1 MLFPIIIILI
11 VSLVVVAIVVNALQ
25 QHKEKVEAE
34 KRTEIA
40 KQKSVIDETENVLL
54 AVDTIP
60 VSQRL
65 VAILHTRVLNALKII
80 FELNPSLTEVKQRVR
95 EAQERV
101 KMININTPAPSHE
114 NFNLP
119 ENDKMVI
126 QYIQAVKKFRSLLR
140 SEHAKGKVD
149 TQTFTHED
157 RHLASLQLKVN
168 VETLAKRGQ
177 AALSSN
183 MLGSARQY
191 FEKAIAALESQNQP
205 DQYNIERKG
214 QLESQLKTIQDN
226 LRNANA
232 KDREKKQ
239 EEERDELDELFAPK
253 KKW

>member
-25 QHKEKVEAE
+25 QHREKVEAE

-40 KQKSVIDETENVLL
+40 KQKSVIDETENVLM
-54 AVDTIP
+54 AVETIP

-65 VAILHTRVLNALKII
+65 VAILHNRVLNALKII
-80 FELNPSLTEVKQRVR
+80 YELNPNIAEIKQRVR
-95 EAQERV
+95 EAQDRI
-101 KMININTPAPSHE
+101 KTINVDTPAPSHE

-119 ENDKMVI
+119 ESDKMVI
-126 QYIQAVKKFRSLLR
+126 QYIQAVKKFRVLLR

-149 TQTFTHED
+149 TQTFSQED
-157 RHLASLQLKVN
+157 RHLASLQLRVN

-177 AALSSN
+177 AAVQSN

-191 FEKAIAALESQNQP
+191 FEKAIAALESQNIP
-205 DQYNIERKG
+205 DPYNLERKG
-214 QLESQLKTIQDN
+214 QLEEQLRTIQDN

-232 KDREKKQ
+232 KDRAKKQ

>member
-25 QHKEKVEAE
+25 QYREKVEAE

-40 KQKSVIDETENVLL
+40 KQKSVIDETEAVLTT
-54 AVDTIP
+54 VDTIP
-60 VSQRL
+60 VSQHV
-65 VAILHTRVLNALKII
+65 VAILHNRVLNALKTI
-80 FELNPSLTEVKQRVR
+80 FELHPCLPDIKQRIKN
-95 EAQERV
+95 AQDRV
-101 KMININTPAPSHE
+101 KMINISTPAPTHE
-114 NFNLP
+114 NFTLP
-119 ENDKMVI
+119 ESDKMVI

-149 TQTFTHED
+149 TQSFTRED
-157 RHLASLQLKVN
+157 RHLGALQLKVN
-168 VETLAKRGQ
+168 VETLVKRGQ
-177 AALSSN
+177 AALASN

-191 FEKAIAALESQNQP
+191 FEKAIAALEAQNQP
-205 DQYNIERKG
+205 DQYNNERKA